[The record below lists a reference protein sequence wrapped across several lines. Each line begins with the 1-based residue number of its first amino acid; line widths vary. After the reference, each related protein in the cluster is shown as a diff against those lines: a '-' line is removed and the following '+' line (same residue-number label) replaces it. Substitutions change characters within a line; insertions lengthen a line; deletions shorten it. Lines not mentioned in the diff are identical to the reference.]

1 MKLPQHGVLFL
12 MVMLRALEDVR
23 KNTDSSYGVGSF
35 VEHNAFGA
43 LAHGGVGGEIR
54 LEVRICHQYWW

>member
-1 MKLPQHGVLFL
+1 